1 MRIAII
7 GGRLQGTEAAYLA
20 KKAGMKSLLIDKKE
34 NILASG
40 LSDEVAVFDVRKKEP
55 ALIELLKTADFILP
69 CLENQ
74 EVHAALKELAEEL
87 GLNLAFDFS
96 AYEISSSKLKS
107 DRLMEESGVPVPLH
121 YPRGKSPYIVKPSGE
136 SGSEGVR
143 KLETEKDL
151 RDFMEGTGATGEWVM
166 QEFLEGPSYSIEVIG
181 APGNYRTYTITQ
193 IHMDSEYDC
202 CRVTAPCPITEKQRI
217 GFEEIG
223 CRLAEMVKLH
233 GIMDVEV
240 IDDNGVF
247 KVLEIDARI
256 PSQTPTVVYHASGM
270 NLLQE
275 MADIVTNKNFKN
287 PRQDREKVCSY
298 EHFRVEKTG
307 FVPGGEHI
315 MCDAG
320 PLKLMPGFFG
330 ADEALSDYSP
340 EKDVWYGTFIH
351 WADTEKILTEK
362 RDRLIRRLENFTA
375 ASRLESEVMG

>member
-1 MRIAII
+1 MKIAII

-20 KKAGMKSLLIDKKE
+20 RKAGMKSLLIDKKE
-34 NILASG
+34 NTLASG
-40 LSDEVAVFDVRKKEP
+40 LSDEVAIFDVRKKEP
-55 ALIELLKTADFILP
+55 ALIELLKTADYILP

-74 EVHAALKELAEEL
+74 EVHAALKEMTEEL
-87 GLNLAFDFS
+87 GLNLAFDFP

-151 RDFMEGTGATGEWVM
+151 RAFMEGTGATGEWVL

-181 APGNYRTYTITQ
+181 VPGNYRTYTVTQ
-193 IHMDSEYDC
+193 IHMDPEYDC
-202 CRVTAPCPITEKQRI
+202 CRVTAPCPITEEQRI
-217 GFEEIG
+217 GFEKIG
-223 CRLAEMVKLH
+223 CRLAEMVQLH

-247 KVLEIDARI
+247 KVLEIDTRI

-275 MADIVTNKNFKN
+275 LADIIMGKQFDS
-287 PRQDREKVCSY
+287 PQRDWGKVCSY
-298 EHFRVEKTG
+298 EHYMVSDMG
-307 FVPGGEHI
+307 LVAGGEHI

-330 ADEALSDYSP
+330 ADEALTDYSP
-340 EKDVWYGTFIH
+340 EKDLWYGTFIH
-351 WADTEKILTEK
+351 WADTEEELADK
-362 RDRLIRRLENFTA
+362 RNRLIRRLEDFVSA
-375 ASRLESEVMG
+375 DGPESEVMG

>member
-1 MRIAII
+1 MKIAII

-20 KKAGMKSLLIDKKE
+20 KKAGIKSLLIDKKE
-34 NILASG
+34 NTLASG
-40 LSDEVAVFDVRKKEP
+40 LSDETAIFDVRKKESG
-55 ALIELLKTADFILP
+55 LIEMLKTVDFILP

-74 EVHAALKELAEEL
+74 EVHTALKEMAEEQ
-87 GLNLAFDFS
+87 GLNLAFDFP

-143 KLETEKDL
+143 KLETEEDL
-151 RDFMEGTGATGEWVM
+151 RDFMEGTGATGEWVL

-181 APGNYRTYTITQ
+181 VPGNYRTYTITQ
-193 IHMDSEYDC
+193 IHMDPAYDC

-223 CRLAEMVKLH
+223 CRLAEMVQLH

-275 MADIVTNKNFKN
+275 LADILT
-287 PRQDREKVCSY
+287 EKQFASPQRDWGKACSY
-298 EHFRVEKTG
+298 EHYMVSNIG
-307 FVPGGEHI
+307 FLSGGEHI

-320 PLKLMPGFFG
+320 PLKLIPGFFG
-330 ADEALSDYSP
+330 ADEALTDYSP
-340 EKDVWYGTFIH
+340 EKDFWYGTFIH
-351 WADTEKILTEK
+351 WADTEEELRDK
-362 RDRLIRRLENFTA
+362 RDRLIRRLEDFTA
-375 ASRLESEVMG
+375 ACAQESEVMG